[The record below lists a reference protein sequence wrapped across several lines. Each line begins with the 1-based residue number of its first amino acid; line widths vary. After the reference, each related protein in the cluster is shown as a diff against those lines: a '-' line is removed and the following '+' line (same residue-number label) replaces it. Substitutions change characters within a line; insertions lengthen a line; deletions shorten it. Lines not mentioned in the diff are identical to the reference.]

1 MDSPR
6 PDILD
11 VPSHRSGSPQS
22 RVVALED
29 SRRSVDYS
37 ALASRVA
44 ALSALLAERDVRP
57 GDRVVVSLPNA
68 VSSVEAFLATA
79 AAGAIWVG
87 VNPAVPQAERARQS
101 ELVSPKVVIGTA
113 DAYRPR
119 GTDLIDGW
127 DGGEHVTAMP
137 DAQLALPTRPDPE
150 APCAIAFSSGTT
162 GTPKAIVH
170 SRAGLSLAAAAL
182 AAATVRRDDRVGVT
196 LPCSILNV
204 MIVGPLT
211 SLIAGATT
219 VLLDGFTARDVAA
232 ACEERRLT
240 LVRALVP
247 ATVYDMVHDSEI
259 SPESLASL
267 REAGTGAAG
276 LAENLRAA
284 FEEKFGIRLSGS
296 YGLSEAPAALCCED
310 TGRPRNP
317 GSSGT
322 PLAHVEISI
331 RDPAG
336 AIQPTGATG
345 EIWVGSARAGPWAQQ
360 YRGALGRLLEGEL
373 VPGPSDGPG
382 FAGTCFGTGDF
393 GFTDDEG
400 SLHVVGRAA
409 DVITR
414 GGVTVTA
421 TELEAIIG
429 AFAGVRE
436 VAVIGRPDDRLGEQ
450 IIACVQP
457 QAGHTLD
464 PDVVRRQSATVL
476 SHGKVPD
483 QVIVLEALPRNAMG
497 KVARAELLAMAQ
509 DGLRE

>member
-1 MDSPR
+1 MDSSR
-6 PDILD
+6 PDILE
-11 VPSHRSGSPQS
+11 VLTRRAGAPQ
-22 RVVALED
+22 RGVVALED
-29 SRRSVDYS
+29 SRRSVDYA
-37 ALASRVA
+37 ALASRVGA
-44 ALSALLAERDVRP
+44 MSSLLAERGVSP
-57 GDRVVVSLPNA
+57 GDRVVVSLPNS
-68 VSSVEAFLATA
+68 VSSVEAFLASAT
-79 AAGAIWVG
+79 AGAIWVG
-87 VNPAVPQAERARQS
+87 VNPAAPQAERARQS
-101 ELVSPKVVIGTA
+101 ELVSPRVVIGAA

-119 GTDLIDGW
+119 GAELIDVG
-127 DGGEHVTAMP
+127 DGAESMTATSGVP
-137 DAQLALPTRPDPE
+137 IALPRQPDPE

-170 SRAGLSLAAAAL
+170 CRAGLSLAAAAL
-182 AAATVRRDDRVGVT
+182 AAATVRPGDRVGVT

-211 SLIAGATT
+211 SLIAGAST
-219 VLLDGFTARDVAA
+219 VLLDGFAAREVAA
-232 ACEERRLT
+232 ACQARQLT
-240 LVRALVP
+240 LLRALVP

-259 SPESLASL
+259 SPDALSSL

-284 FEEKFGIRLSGS
+284 FEKKFGIRLSGS

-310 TGRPRNP
+310 TGRPRCP

-322 PLAHVEISI
+322 PLAHVAMSI
-331 RDPAG
+331 RNPAG
-336 AIQPTGATG
+336 AILPTGATG
-345 EIWVGSARAGPWAQQ
+345 EIWVGPALTGPWAQQ
-360 YRGALGRLLEGEL
+360 YRGALGRWLDGEL
-373 VPGPSDGPG
+373 VPGPSDRGG
-382 FAGTCFGTGDF
+382 FGTGDV

-400 SLHVVGRAA
+400 SLHVVGRAD

-414 GGVTVTA
+414 GGVTVAA

-436 VAVIGRPDDRLGEQ
+436 VAVIGRPHDRLGEQ

-464 PDVVRRQSATVL
+464 PDVVRRQAATVL

-483 QVIVLEALPRNAMG
+483 QVIVLDALPRNAMG
-497 KVARAELLAMAQ
+497 KVTRAKLLVMISPPP
-509 DGLRE
+509 GR

>member
-1 MDSPR
+1 MDPRR

-11 VPSHRSGSPQS
+11 VLSHDAGASP
-22 RVVALED
+22 ALED
-29 SRRSVDYS
+29 SQRSVDYS
-37 ALASRVA
+37 GLASRVGSI
-44 ALSALLAERDVRP
+44 SALLVERGVRP
-57 GDRVVVSLPNA
+57 GDRVVVSLPNSA
-68 VSSVEAFLATA
+68 SSVEAFLASA
-79 AAGAIWVG
+79 AVGAIWVG
-87 VNPAVPQAERARQS
+87 VNPAAPQAERARQA

-113 DAYRPR
+113 DAYLPR
-119 GTDLIDGW
+119 GAESIDVP
-127 DGGEHVTAMP
+127 DTCEPLTATP
-137 DAQLALPTRPDPE
+137 DAQRALLPRPDVE
-150 APCAIAFSSGTT
+150 MACAIAFSSGTT

-182 AAATVRRDDRVGVT
+182 AATVRHGDRVGVT

-204 MIVGPLT
+204 MIVGPCA
-211 SLIAGATT
+211 SLLAGATT
-219 VLLDGFTARDVAA
+219 VLLDRFTARDVAA
-232 ACEERRLT
+232 ACHERRLT

-247 ATVYDMVHDSEI
+247 ATVYDMVHDSEL
-259 SPESLASL
+259 SPESLSSL
-267 REAGTGAAG
+267 RQAGTGAAG
-276 LAENLRAA
+276 LAESLRGA

-310 TGRPRNP
+310 TDRPRRA
-317 GSSGT
+317 GASGT

-336 AIQPTGATG
+336 VPLPSGVTG
-345 EIWVGSARAGPWAQQ
+345 EIWVGPARAGPWAHQ
-360 YRGALGRLLEGEL
+360 YRGALGRWLDGEL
-373 VPGPSDGPG
+373 APEPSDGPDHG
-382 FAGTCFGTGDF
+382 ESGLATGDI

-429 AFAGVRE
+429 AFVGVRE
-436 VAVIGRPDDRLGEQ
+436 VAVIGRPHDRLGEQ
-450 IIACVQP
+450 IIAFVES
-457 QAGHTLD
+457 QAGLTLD
-464 PDVVRRQSATVL
+464 PAVVRREAATVL

-483 QVIVLEALPRNAMG
+483 QVILLDALPRNVMG

-509 DGLRE
+509 DSLRE